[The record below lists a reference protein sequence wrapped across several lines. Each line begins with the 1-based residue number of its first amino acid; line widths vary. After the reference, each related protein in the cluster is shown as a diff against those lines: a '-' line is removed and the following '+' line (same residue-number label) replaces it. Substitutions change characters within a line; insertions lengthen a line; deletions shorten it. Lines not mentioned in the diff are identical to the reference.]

1 MIVII
6 FREFSA
12 DIYYY
17 YYYYYSYSC
26 YGNNYYVLKMIKH
39 LKQHIRHSRKPPI
52 KTLKYT

>member
-12 DIYYY
+12 DIYY